1 MRYENTLW
9 VARTRYA
16 TREKVTRD
24 IRYANGHRSAKK
36 KLEGVLSLGTRLG
49 RSSEIWPV
57 DILMEKRDHIPPC
70 SGVWCAVC
78 VCVCTYEC
86 ESECES
92 VSECLKQGG

>member
-1 MRYENTLW
+1 MR
-9 VARTRYA
+9 
-16 TREKVTRD
+16 
-24 IRYANGHRSAKK
+24 IRYGSRECDMRHAKRLRAIWHRSAKK